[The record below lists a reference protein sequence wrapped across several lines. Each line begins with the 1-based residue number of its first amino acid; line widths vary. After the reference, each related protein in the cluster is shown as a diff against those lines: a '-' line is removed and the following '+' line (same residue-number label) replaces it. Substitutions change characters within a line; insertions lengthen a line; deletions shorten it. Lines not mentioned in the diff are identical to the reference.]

1 MSLEERV
8 DNLEADLADV
18 RRRLS
23 RSERAAAA
31 ARSGR
36 VDLLIDESTPVLVE
50 IRDLLRDGLGGI
62 RDRLEHIEQLLRERG
77 TDGPG
82 GRRV

>member
-1 MSLEERV
+1 MSLEDRL

-23 RSERAAAA
+23 RSEV
-31 ARSGR
+31 R
-36 VDLLIDESTPVLVE
+36 VDLLIDESTPVLIE

-62 RDRLEHIEQLLRERG
+62 RGRLESMDNRLLRIEQVLREWG
-77 TDGPG
+77 TDGPA
-82 GRRV
+82 R

>member
-23 RSERAAAA
+23 RSEV
-31 ARSGR
+31 R
-36 VDLLIDESTPVLVE
+36 VDLLVDESTPVLIE

-77 TDGPG
+77 TDGPA
-82 GRRV
+82 R

>member
-1 MSLEERV
+1 MTLDEGGAMSLEERV
-8 DNLEADLADV
+8 DNLEAGLADV

-23 RSERAAAA
+23 RSEV
-31 ARSGR
+31 R
-36 VDLLIDESTPVLVE
+36 VDLLIDESTPILIE

-77 TDGPG
+77 TDGPA
-82 GRRV
+82 R

>member
-23 RSERAAAA
+23 RSERRIIGER
-31 ARSGR
+31 RSR
-36 VDLLIDESTPVLVE
+36 SDDIDESTPVLIE

-77 TDGPG
+77 TDGPA
-82 GRRV
+82 R